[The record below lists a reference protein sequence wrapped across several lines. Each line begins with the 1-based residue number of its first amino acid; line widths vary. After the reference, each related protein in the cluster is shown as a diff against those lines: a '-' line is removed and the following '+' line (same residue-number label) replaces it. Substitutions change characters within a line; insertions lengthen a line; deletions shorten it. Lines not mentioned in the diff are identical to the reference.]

1 MFDRDFWSR
10 WPHHGMYFD
19 TAGGHGGT
27 AGAIFFVSRC
37 RDIDGNFKPV
47 AESLIAV
54 GHGRRCPYRTVVQL
68 PD

>member
-27 AGAIFFVSRC
+27 AGA
-37 RDIDGNFKPV
+37 NF
-47 AESLIAV
+47 LFR
-54 GHGRRCPYRTVVQL
+54 GVVISMAISNRW
-68 PD
+68 PSH